1 MNFIKKSLIQLGLT
15 FLLSFVEKIKFVPLQ
30 AYLSYLGSEVQQV
43 VEIVL
48 DSNKDDKTQL
58 KQLWEKE
65 KYGFIANTT
74 ATTVA
79 VADTVIKDNRVKYVV
94 VNLLRDI
101 QNVLTNDGEIVPGSQ
116 LEKYFNTIDF
126 KKGHAIDTP
135 KDGGQFDV
143 II

>member
-1 MNFIKKSLIQLGLT
+1 MNFIKKSLIQLALT
-15 FLLSFVEKIKFVPLQ
+15 FLLSFVDKLKFLPLQ

-43 VEIVL
+43 VELVL
-48 DSNKDDKTQL
+48 DSDKDDKGQL

-65 KYGFIANTT
+65 KNGFIANTT
-74 ATTVA
+74 ATTVSF
-79 VADTVIKDNRVKYVV
+79 ADTVIKDNRVKYVV

-101 QNVLTNDGEIVPGSQ
+101 QNVLTNDGVIVPGSQ

-126 KKGHAIDTP
+126 KKGHVIDTP
-135 KDGGQFDV
+135 NEGGKFDV